1 MIFEKCPK
9 SCTPNEIRDENKIDF
24 ELKDFTCYLNSIL
37 FTMEADGKK
46 KKKIAAGNSKSE
58 VTKLFKNA
66 TMEADGKKQK
76 KKATRKL
83 KSEEAK
89 LIKKFFNDTS
99 NVSAKD
105 ANDIFD
111 TWMTKDV
118 SEDDENSSLA
128 AEDAFEALSD
138 NDDSMMNTDR
148 SFY

>member
-1 MIFEKCPK
+1 MKTVF
-9 SCTPNEIRDENKIDF
+9 
-24 ELKDFTCYLNSIL
+24 YLPWKRMKRA
-37 FTMEADGKK
+37 T
-46 KKKIAAGNSKSE
+46 GNSKLE
-58 VTKLFKNA
+58 VTKLIKKA

-76 KKATRKL
+76 KKATTSNF
-83 KSEEAK
+83 KSEETK
-89 LIKKFFNDTS
+89 LIKKFLNDTS

-105 ANDIFD
+105 AIDIFD

-138 NDDSMMNTDR
+138 NDDSTMNTDR